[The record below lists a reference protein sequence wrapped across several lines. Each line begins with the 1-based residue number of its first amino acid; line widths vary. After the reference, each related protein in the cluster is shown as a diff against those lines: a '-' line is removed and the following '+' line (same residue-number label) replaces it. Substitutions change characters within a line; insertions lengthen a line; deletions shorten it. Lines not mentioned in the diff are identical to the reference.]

1 MRGRERRVGRHMN
14 SVVEVHASVAEGTL
28 GKCHPDIR
36 YHIGGL
42 ICDFNTELKVIRP

>member
-14 SVVEVHASVAEGTL
+14 GVVELHASVAEGTL
-28 GKCHPDIR
+28 GKCYPDIR

-42 ICDFNTELKVIRP
+42 ICDFILSLR